1 MESTLGTIE
10 GSRVSDR
17 TSSKLIVGGGIAV
30 AVVAAITLLVIVFN
44 ESDAK
49 NQPVIFLP
57 EQSSS
62 SAIARA
68 QPGEH
73 WIDVDRSTAQVTLYI
88 GTKPQISYSS
98 RIGADTSADGFY
110 ATALGTFHVYS
121 MIENLAP
128 TSFYDGGYLTDWV
141 GFDPD
146 RFNGFHSPVRD
157 ATGEPFPHQN
167 DFTKGCVRMSEVD
180 AQAIYAFADLGMRIE
195 VHE

>member
-1 MESTLGTIE
+1 LII
-10 GSRVSDR
+10 GS
-17 TSSKLIVGGGIAV
+17 GIAV
-30 AVVAAITLLVIVFN
+30 AIVAAITLLVIVFS
-44 ESDAK
+44 EADSK
-49 NQPVIFLP
+49 NQPVAFFP
-57 EQSSS
+57 EQSAA

-88 GTKPQISYSS
+88 GTDAQTVYSS
-98 RIGADTSADGFY
+98 KIGEDPSTDGFY

-121 MIENLAP
+121 MIPNLAP

-157 ATGEPFPHQN
+157 ATGEPFPRQN
-167 DFTKGCVRMSEVD
+167 DFTKGCVRLTEED
-180 AQAIYAFADLGMRIE
+180 ARAVFAFAELGMRIE